1 MKDMK
6 KYIVIPVLLLWV
18 FSSCKKL
25 QFDDP
30 TTYTLEEGIE
40 KTPDYYY
47 KLASGN
53 FSNALWNTN
62 SAYNFGY
69 GISALADQ
77 TTVTNRVQEWWDFA
91 IEPRK
96 RMNNSLSYGGY
107 LHFSSPYASFYTPNL
122 NANVIIEALDKG
134 AKGIDDK
141 ARDRTGE
148 IYAIAYLIKGIS
160 LGYLGAI
167 YDRGIIANENLGTA
181 GAKALSNSYKEMI
194 ESAMTYFDKAIAA
207 ANATSSMTVSDFYI
221 NVTLDKTKFIQ
232 LANSLAARLLAS
244 VPRDKAE
251 ALALGATFWNK
262 VLAYANAG
270 IKEDIVVPY
279 VSGGYYNYMAHYGL
293 TEAGGGAYLPADIKV
308 AYFADKTGTYPS
320 SYPLNESVT
329 LGPVQTDDAR
339 FAQYFKYST
348 NFGYLRV
355 DRGRNLFSNYK
366 HNRWSQGGTY
376 PNTLT
381 VTGYPNPIF
390 LLEEI
395 RLLKAEAKMWTGD
408 IAGAAAELNDP
419 AADRIAKGGLAAIA
433 VTEAAVRKTLHYE
446 YAISIDVSGS
456 VINPWVFMR
465 RNDLLQPGT
474 PTEFPNPEQQLLLTP
489 DPVYTFGGAEYAG
502 EKGKWG
508 ETATAAATS
517 GWK

>member
-1 MKDMK
+1 MK
-6 KYIVIPVLLLWV
+6 KYIVIPVLLIGV

-30 TTYTLEEGIE
+30 TTYTLEEGIS

-47 KLASGN
+47 KLAAGN

-96 RMNNSLSYGGY
+96 RLNNSLSYAGY
-107 LHFSSPYASFYTPNL
+107 SHFSSPYSSFYTPNL

-134 AKGIDDK
+134 EKGIDDK
-141 ARDRTGE
+141 GRDRTSE

-167 YDRGIIANENLGTA
+167 YDRGIAANKNLGPT
-181 GAKALSNSYKEMI
+181 GPKDLPNSYKQMI
-194 ESAMTYFDKAIAA
+194 DTAMVFFDKAIAA
-207 ANATSSMTVSDFYI
+207 ANETTTMTVSDFYI
-221 NVTLDKTKFIQ
+221 NITFNKTQFIQ
-232 LANSLAARLLAS
+232 LANSLAARVLAS

-251 ALALGATFWNK
+251 ATALGATFWNR
-262 VLAYANAG
+262 VLKYANAG
-270 IKEDIVVPY
+270 ATTDLMSSY
-279 VSGGYYNYMAHYGL
+279 VSGGYYNYMVHYGL
-293 TEAGGGAYLPADIKV
+293 TEAGGGPYLPADIKV
-308 AYFADKTGTYPS
+308 AHLADKTGTYPN
-320 SYPLNESVT
+320 SYPLDESVT
-329 LGPVQTDDAR
+329 LAPVQTDDAR
-339 FAQYFKYST
+339 FAQYFKYTT

-366 HNRWSQGGTY
+366 HNRWSQAGAN
-376 PNTLT
+376 PNSTT
-381 VTGYPNPIF
+381 ITGYPNPVF
-390 LLEEI
+390 LAEEV
-395 RLLKAEAKMWTGD
+395 RLLRAEAKMWAGD
-408 IAGAAAELNDP
+408 IAGAAAELNAP
-419 AADRIAKGGLAAIA
+419 GADRIAKGGLPAIA
-433 VTEAAVRKTLHYE
+433 ATEAAVRKTLHYE

-456 VINPWVFMR
+456 AINPWVFMR

-474 PTEFPNPEQQLLLTP
+474 PTEFPNPEQQMLLTP
-489 DPVYTFGGAEYAG
+489 ESVYTFGGLDYAG
-502 EKGKWG
+502 EKGKFG
-508 ETATAAATS
+508 EIATATKAS

>member
-1 MKDMK
+1 MK
-6 KYIVIPVLLLWV
+6 KYIVIPLLVLLV
-18 FSSCKKL
+18 FASCKKL

-47 KLASGN
+47 KLAAGN

-96 RMNNSLSYGGY
+96 RMNNSLSYAGY
-107 LHFSSPYASFYTPNL
+107 SHFSSPYSSFYTPNL

-134 AKGIDDK
+134 EKGIDDK
-141 ARDRTGE
+141 GRDRTNE
-148 IYAIAYLIKGIS
+148 IYAVAYLIKGIS

-167 YDRGIIANENLGTA
+167 YDRGILANKNLGTA
-181 GAKALSNSYKEMI
+181 GPKELPNSYKEMI
-194 ESAMTYFDKAIAA
+194 ESAMTFFDKAIAS
-207 ANATSSMTVSDFYI
+207 ANESSSMTLSDFYI
-221 NVTLDKTKFIQ
+221 NVTLDKSKFIQ
-232 LANSLAARLLAS
+232 LANSLAARMLAS
-244 VPRDKAE
+244 IPRDKAE
-251 ALALGATFWNK
+251 ATALGASFWNK

-270 IKEDIVVPY
+270 ITTDLIAPY
-279 VSGGYYNYMAHYGL
+279 VSGGYYNYMVHYGL
-293 TEAGGGAYLPADIKV
+293 TEAGGGPYLPADIKV
-308 AYFADKTGTYPS
+308 AHFADKTGTYPN
-320 SYPLNESVT
+320 SYPLSEAVT
-329 LGPVQTDDAR
+329 LAPVQTDDTR
-339 FAQYFKYST
+339 FAQYFKYTT

-376 PNTLT
+376 PNTT
-381 VTGYPNPIF
+381 QVTGYPNPVF
-390 LLEEI
+390 LAEEV
-395 RLLKAEAKMWTGD
+395 RLLRAEAKMWAGD
-408 IAGAAAELNDP
+408 LTGAAAELNAP
-419 AADRIAKGGLAAIA
+419 TAERIAKGGLPAIEA
-433 VTEAAVRKTLHYE
+433 TEAAIRKTLHYE
-446 YAISIDVSGS
+446 YAISIDVSGGAT
-456 VINPWVFMR
+456 NPWVFMR

-474 PTEFPNPEQQLLLTP
+474 PTEFPNPEQQMLLTP
-489 DPVYTFGGAEYAG
+489 ESVYTFGGIDFAG

-508 ETATAAATS
+508 EIATAAKTS